1 METANFALT
10 MISSLWY
17 LVYELYV
24 IQMYLFRYEYVV
36 LAYFKAAAATSIS
49 FLKLLLIHKQ

>member
-1 METANFALT
+1 MENSKLALT
-10 MISSLWY
+10 MISLLWY

-24 IQMYLFRYEYVV
+24 IQMYLFLYEYVV

-49 FLKLLLIHKQ
+49 F